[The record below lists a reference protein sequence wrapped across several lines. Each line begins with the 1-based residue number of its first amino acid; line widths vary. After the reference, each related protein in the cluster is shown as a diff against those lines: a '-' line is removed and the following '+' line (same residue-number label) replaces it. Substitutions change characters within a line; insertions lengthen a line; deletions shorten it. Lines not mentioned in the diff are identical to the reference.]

1 MCILFCILMLIECWR
16 YILTFL
22 FLMFLRPF
30 SGSYDNLTSDIFS
43 RIYYFSC
50 YHSFATRYGYSCR
63 PVLVMLFTDCWLLL
77 IKTARCCRI
86 IVSQSWLTC
95 CCLCYFSYHVAASF
109 HSNRLL
115 LLCVVYSMLV
125 SLMILEQ
132 HNPPSR
138 AKVEM
143 LKTSNILYI
152 IYAYCIIK
160 SPDCH
165 P

>member
-1 MCILFCILMLIECWR
+1 LYFNADWMLKAHFNIFVFNVLKALFWFIWQLDVR
-16 YILTFL
+16 YIFKDLL
-22 FLMFLRPF
+22 FFMLPF
-30 SGSYDNLTSDIFS
+30 ICHALWIFVPPCVGHV
-43 RIYYFSC
+43 IY
-50 YHSFATRYGYSCR
+50 
-63 PVLVMLFTDCWLLL
+63 WLLL
-77 IKTARCCRI
+77 IKTAPCCRI

-115 LLCVVYSMLV
+115 LLCDVFSMLV
-125 SLMILEQ
+125 SLMILQQ